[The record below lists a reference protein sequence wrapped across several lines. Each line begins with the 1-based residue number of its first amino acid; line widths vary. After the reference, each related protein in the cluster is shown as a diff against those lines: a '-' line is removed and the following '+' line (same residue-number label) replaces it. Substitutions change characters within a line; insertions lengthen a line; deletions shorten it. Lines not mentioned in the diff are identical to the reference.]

1 MSLLHHLAEVRAID
15 ALAARFPRHPDQWNK
30 PHEADAELVLI
41 APDLYLAATID
52 AVVQEWS
59 IGLFQ
64 DPYTAGWVLV
74 MSSLSDLAAV
84 GAAPIGILPAITMP
98 EGAAPTERLALG
110 IQEAVEAAKTAV
122 LGGDLDAG
130 DRPHLAACALGL
142 VQGRPIGRMGIQPGD
157 VVYATGQLGSG
168 NMLAIAFLLGL
179 PRERIPEHAHRPVA
193 RLAEGQALRPIA
205 RAMMDTS
212 DGPMSTL
219 DHLARL
225 NGVGFRIDFDLK
237 RLIRPDALAL
247 ARGAGAPEWPL
258 FCGELGEY
266 ELMVA
271 IAPDQEAELLARVP
285 GAVRVAVAE
294 AAPGLRLDLPDGRE
308 VAFDGSV
315 IRNLM
320 AESAGDWPAYT
331 RGFMAFGSEL
341 GLA

>member
-15 ALAARFPRHPDQWNK
+15 ALAARFPRHPKQWNK
-30 PHEADAELVLI
+30 PHEADAELVELS
-41 APDLYLAATID
+41 PGTYLAATID

-64 DPYTAGWVLV
+64 DPYTAGWVLA

-84 GAAPIGILPAITMP
+84 GAAPVGILPAITLP
-98 EGAAPTERLALG
+98 PGQDAERLAAG
-110 IQEAVEAAKTAV
+110 IADAVTAAGTAV
-122 LGGDLDAG
+122 LGGDLDSG
-130 DRPHLAACALGL
+130 DRPHLAACAIGL
-142 VQGRPIGRMGIQPGD
+142 VQGQPINRMGIQPGD
-157 VVYATGQLGSG
+157 LVYATNQLGSG
-168 NMLAIAFLLGL
+168 NMLAVAFLLGL
-179 PRERIPEHAHRPVA
+179 PREHIPEASHRPVA
-193 RLAEGQALRPIA
+193 RLKEGQLLRPIA

-225 NGVGFRIDFDLK
+225 NHLGFKIEFDLEA
-237 RLIRPDALAL
+237 LIRPDALAL
-247 ARGAGAPEWPL
+247 ARSAGAPRWPL

-271 IAPDQEAELLARVP
+271 VAPDQAAELERLVP
-285 GAVRVAVAE
+285 TAVRVAVAE
-294 AAPGLRLDLPDGRE
+294 AEPGLRLALPDRT
-308 VAFDGSV
+308 VTYDGSV

-320 AESAGDWPAYT
+320 GESAGDWPAYT
-331 RGFMAFGSEL
+331 RGFMAYGSAL

>member
-1 MSLLHHLAEVRAID
+1 VDRA
-15 ALAARFPRHPDQWNK
+15 L
-30 PHEADAELVLI
+30 
-41 APDLYLAATID
+41 
-52 AVVQEWS
+52 
-59 IGLFQ
+59 
-64 DPYTAGWVLV
+64 
-74 MSSLSDLAAV
+74 
-84 GAAPIGILPAITMP
+84 
-98 EGAAPTERLALG
+98 
-110 IQEAVEAAKTAV
+110 
-122 LGGDLDAG
+122 
-130 DRPHLAACALGL
+130 
-142 VQGRPIGRMGIQPGD
+142 
-157 VVYATGQLGSG
+157 GQLGSG
-168 NMLAIAFLLGL
+168 NMLAVAFLLGL
-179 PRERIPEHAHRPVA
+179 PRERIPEAAHRPHA

-225 NGVGFRIDFDLK
+225 NGVGFRIDFDLD

-247 ARGAGAPEWPL
+247 ATGAGAPRWPL

-271 IAPDQEAELLARVP
+271 IAPEQEAELLKRVP
-285 GAVRVAVAE
+285 GAVKVAVAE

-320 AESAGDWPAYT
+320 ASSAGDWPAYT
-331 RGFMAFGSEL
+331 RGFMAFGSGL

>member
-15 ALAARFPRHPDQWNK
+15 ALAARFPRHPQQWNK
-30 PHEADAELVLI
+30 PHEADAELVQI
-41 APDLYLAATID
+41 APDTYLAATID

-64 DPYTAGWVLV
+64 DPYTAGWVLA

-84 GAAPIGILPAITMP
+84 GATPIGILPAITLP
-98 EGAAPTERLALG
+98 PGDATADRLAQG
-110 IQEAVEAAKTAV
+110 IAEAVAAAGTAV
-122 LGGDLDAG
+122 LGGDLDTG
-130 DRPHLAACALGL
+130 DHPHLTACALGL
-142 VQGRPIGRMGIQPGD
+142 VHGHPIGRTGILPGD
-157 VVYATGQLGSG
+157 RIYATGQLGSG
-168 NMLAIAFLLGL
+168 NMLAVAFLLGL
-179 PRERIPEHAHRPVA
+179 PRERIPEAAHRPQA
-193 RLAEGQALRPIA
+193 RLAEGQLLRPIA

-225 NGVGFRIDFDLK
+225 NGVGFRIDFDLQ

-247 ARGAGAPEWPL
+247 AAGAGAPQWPL

-271 IAPDQEAELLARVP
+271 VAPERAAELERLVP
-285 GAVRVAVAE
+285 TAVPVAVAE
-294 AAPGLRLDLPDGRE
+294 VEPGLRLALPDGRQ
-308 VAFDGSV
+308 VAFDGSR

-320 AESAGDWPAYT
+320 GESAGDWQAYT